1 MMTCFQC
8 STIHEVIVTVL
19 QVLSSRNVCH
29 VFHYDTLLQV
39 LTFKFTQ
46 SHVSTARYWQK
57 LPDLHSC
64 NIMFTQCIMITTI
77 SAYNQVFALPT
88 RLLFV
93 SIKHFDEHESDFN
106 DKYLTDHCQLINWF
120 DKYITLVII
129 L

>member
-1 MMTCFQC
+1 MF
-8 STIHEVIVTVL
+8 
-19 QVLSSRNVCH
+19 
-29 VFHYDTLLQV
+29 LLQGTDKNSQICIRV
-39 LTFKFTQ
+39 I
-46 SHVSTARYWQK
+46 SC
-57 LPDLHSC
+57 LHS
-64 NIMFTQCIMITTI
+64 IMITTI

-106 DKYLTDHCQLINWF
+106 DKYLTDHCQLIKWF